1 MNKSASAMNF
11 SALPVWASNASLGAK
26 VLWTLTAPDRPALGE
41 TLRER
46 LEEALAA
53 IQGSL
58 EGFTAELVEA
68 GL

>member
-1 MNKSASAMNF
+1 MHF
-11 SALPVWASNASLGAK
+11 SEIPVWSTNVSLGAK
-26 VLWTLTAPDRPALGE
+26 VLWTLTAAERPTLGE

-53 IQGSL
+53 VQGSL

-68 GL
+68 GY